1 MLLATKVGTL
11 LTLALLLAVA
21 VILVTPDPTDDLEAI
36 VDLGKVV
43 PQTST
48 LVSALNIAQIVRPSK
63 RLCVV
68 GPSNETSR
76 LLDLLCACRC

>member
-1 MLLATKVGTL
+1 
-11 LTLALLLAVA
+11 
-21 VILVTPDPTDDLEAI
+21 